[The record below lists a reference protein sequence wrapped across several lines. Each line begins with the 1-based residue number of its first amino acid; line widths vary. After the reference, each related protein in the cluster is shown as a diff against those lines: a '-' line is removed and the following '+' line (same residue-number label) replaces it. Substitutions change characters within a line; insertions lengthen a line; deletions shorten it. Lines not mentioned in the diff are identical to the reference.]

1 MADITNRQL
10 LRHFLDGI
18 KDTTD
23 TITNSVT
30 DTVKDA
36 VTDTITD
43 TVKDAVTDAITGAV
57 AGINHQLGIITDQM
71 VTKDDL
77 KKELER
83 FATKDDLQRLAA
95 KNDLE
100 HSAINQNI
108 NNVLTRMTRLERK
121 VDSGRAA
128 NVKHHLETRKMIGDL
143 SRQHW

>member
-10 LRHFLDGI
+10 LRQL
-18 KDTTD
+18 TD
-23 TITNSVT
+23 T
-30 DTVKDA
+30 
-36 VTDTITD
+36 TDTITD

-95 KNDLE
+95 KNDSE
-100 HSAINQNI
+100 HSAINDNFA
-108 NNVLTRMTRLERK
+108 RLERK
-121 VDSGRAA
+121 IDSSRVA

>member
-1 MADITNRQL
+1 MADITNQQL
-10 LRHFLDGI
+10 LDAL
-18 KDTTD
+18 TD
-23 TITNSVT
+23 
-30 DTVKDA
+30 
-36 VTDTITD
+36 
-43 TVKDAVTDAITGAV
+43 
-57 AGINHQLGIITDQM
+57 QLGIITDQM

-77 KKELER
+77 NKELERFANKEDLER

-108 NNVLTRMTRLERK
+108 NNVLTRLTRLERK
-121 VDSGRAA
+121 VDSGRTA